1 MIFDTHAHY
10 KDEAF
15 DKDRKEL
22 LELLYNEGISG
33 VVEMAASVEELDAA
47 LELAKQYDHVY
58 AALGI
63 HPDECLNL
71 TEKNMEH
78 IKELAGNTK
87 VVAIGEIGLD
97 YYGENK
103 DSELQKKWFRRQL
116 RLAKE
121 LNLPVNVHSRDAA
134 YDTMSVLKE
143 EEFKGLRGIIHCFS
157 YSLEM
162 AREYVDMG
170 YYIGVGGVVTFKN
183 GKKLQSIVEDIPL
196 ERIVLET
203 DCPYL
208 SPVPY
213 RGRRNSSLYLTY
225 VIDKIADIRN
235 IKYEEVEKVT
245 YENALKVYGLK

>member
-1 MIFDTHAHY
+1 MDLNAISSSMVDSTIQNAKFSKVEKEAKEF
-10 KDEAF
+10 KDKKL
-15 DKDRKEL
+15 KD
-22 LELLYNEGISG
+22 LETG
-33 VVEMAASVEELDAA
+33 
-47 LELAKQYDHVY
+47 
-58 AALGI
+58 
-63 HPDECLNL
+63 
-71 TEKNMEH
+71 EKT